1 MTFESPWWTLL
12 AVPALIFLAR
22 VLDVSVGTLR
32 ISMVARGHRVL
43 APVLGFF
50 ESLIWLVAIS
60 QVVQHLDRV
69 VHYLA
74 WAAGYAAGTWVGLVL
89 EEKLAF
95 GLVAVRIITKEDA
108 ADLLKELEESAFD
121 TTSFAARGLKGRV
134 RLLFSVIR
142 RRDLERFRT
151 IVERRHPNAFV
162 SISDVRAASEGFGIR
177 TPPRGRRASQM
188 RK

>member
-1 MTFESPWWTLL
+1 MTLDSAWWTLG
-12 AVPALIFLAR
+12 AVPALILLAR

-32 ISMVARGHRVL
+32 IAMVARGYRGI

-50 ESLIWLVAIS
+50 ESLIWLIAIS
-60 QVVQHLDRV
+60 QVVQHLDRA

-74 WAAGYAAGTWVGLVL
+74 WAGGYAAGTWVGLVL

-95 GLVAVRIITKEDA
+95 GLVAVRIITGEDA
-108 ADLLKELEESAFD
+108 SALLKELEEAAFD

-142 RRDLERFRT
+142 RRDLDRFQA
-151 IVERRHPNAFV
+151 IVERRHPDAFV

-177 TPPRGRRASQM
+177 TPVGRRQGSQL